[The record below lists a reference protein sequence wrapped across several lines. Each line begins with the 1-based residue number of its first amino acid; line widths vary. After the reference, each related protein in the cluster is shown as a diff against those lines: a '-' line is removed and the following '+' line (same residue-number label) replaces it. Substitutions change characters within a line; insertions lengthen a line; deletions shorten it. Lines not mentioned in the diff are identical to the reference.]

1 MVCIFLYLDWIRIFT
16 QSKSPYFSPN
26 AGKYGPEK
34 TPYLETFHAVDG
46 DDIDRNAF
54 EAVND
59 RREYES
65 TLCYEKV
72 FVSKI
77 FFKKSDLLHIL
88 FR

>member
-1 MVCIFLYLDWIRIFT
+1 M

-26 AGKYGPEK
+26 TGKYGPEK
-34 TPYLETFHAVDG
+34 TPYLETFHAVGG

>member
-1 MVCIFLYLDWIRIFT
+1 MVCIFLYLDWIRIFM

-26 AGKYGPEK
+26 TGKYGPEK
-34 TPYLETFHAVDG
+34 TPYLETFHAVGG

>member
-26 AGKYGPEK
+26 TGKYGPEK
-34 TPYLETFHAVDG
+34 TPYLETFHAVGG

-65 TLCYEKV
+65 TLCCEKV